1 MEYLLLWIVF
11 GFAAA
16 SLAKGKN
23 RNIYLW
29 FMIGILTGPFG
40 ILICALLKPA
50 AGADQGY
57 D

>member
-1 MEYLLLWIVF
+1 MEYLLFWSVF

-29 FMIGILTGPFG
+29 FLIGILTGPFG
-40 ILICALLKPA
+40 VLICALIKPA
-50 AGADQGY
+50 DGADQGY
-57 D
+57 Q